1 MVWCTSS
8 HHDVNVLGSFQQS
21 CWFIHERGW
30 SLTQKQNQ
38 LWLWS
43 SCCHKP
49 EPHLNRKDKPG
60 TCKCLWQH
68 VTQLEMCCTGVN
80 PDSFH
85 CKAAPRSLYYT
96 QTHEKESNKSH
107 SLRVIME
114 KAFMWILGCGLGF
127 FLSVGLGGCEV
138 VVLVAA
144 QSAAVKSILCGELGQ
159 INKLDL

>member
-107 SLRVIME
+107 SLHVIME
-114 KAFMWILGCGLGF
+114 KAFMWSPRLWLRIISISRAWRMWSGGI
-127 FLSVGLGGCEV
+127 GGCTVSCCEV
-138 VVLVAA
+138 DSVWWAWTD
-144 QSAAVKSILCGELGQ
+144 K
-159 INKLDL
+159 